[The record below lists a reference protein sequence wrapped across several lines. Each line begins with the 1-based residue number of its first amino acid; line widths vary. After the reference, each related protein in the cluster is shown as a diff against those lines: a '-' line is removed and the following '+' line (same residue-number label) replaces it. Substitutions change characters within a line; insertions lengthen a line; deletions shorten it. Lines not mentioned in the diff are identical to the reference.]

1 MRLGRLVA
9 AGLVAGAVAG
19 FVGALLRPRHVQA
32 YRSSADRPATDARG
46 DLAEARAL
54 AGRSAAAHEGSVS
67 RGPGYAGYALATSA
81 HDESTDAAPVAADG
95 EDVDGVASGPGAV
108 APDGPG
114 PVGAGTQAADTMG
127 GSGPRTLDVD
137 AVPVASPAV
146 AVSRGANG

>member
-81 HDESTDAAPVAADG
+81 HDESTDAVTVAAGGQDVG
-95 EDVDGVASGPGAV
+95 EDVDAV
-108 APDGPG
+108 TPDGPG
-114 PVGAGTQAADTMG
+114 PAGDSTQAADTTG

-137 AVPVASPAV
+137 AVPAATPAV
-146 AVSRGANG
+146 AASRGANG